1 MSSTTVP
8 NPANGSFPSRSC
20 RLSAG
25 CTFEA
30 LGLMIASSLLSRVKQ
45 SRLYNLKWFGGTT
58 REMWAPS
65 VLMPLEEG
73 RRHAWCHHPGATVVP
88 GAIIVVI
95 GINTWNKS
103 GLPPLGLV
111 ARAGGIN
118 RRLNTRSQL
127 ENYLQLLLLQ
137 PPTSIFYLLLLN
149 RGLNTHSENGQTLGL
164 GRLHHSTPRIYSL
177 APTQPRQTLT
187 TSHLKDSISLTPLLR
202 EETRASTSIPFHKV
216 VILSSFVVSSQVLQ
230 FL

>member
-1 MSSTTVP
+1 
-8 NPANGSFPSRSC
+8 
-20 RLSAG
+20 
-25 CTFEA
+25 
-30 LGLMIASSLLSRVKQ
+30 
-45 SRLYNLKWFGGTT
+45 
-58 REMWAPS
+58 MWAPS

-103 GLPPLGLV
+103 GLPPLGWV

-137 PPTSIFYLLLLN
+137 LSTSNFYLLLLN
-149 RGLNTHSENGQTLGL
+149 RGLNTQLENGQTLGL
-164 GRLHHSTPRIYSL
+164 GRLHHSTLRIYSL
-177 APTQPRQTLT
+177 APNQPRQTLT
-187 TSHLKDSISLTPLLR
+187 TSLLKDSISMTPLLR
-202 EETRASTSIPFHKV
+202 EETRASTSIRFHRI

-230 FL
+230 FLWLF